1 MKLAR
6 TTLAVACLSAMS
18 AQAAFIN
25 DGSEANLSEIIND
38 NLIVSG
44 PSVNVLGD
52 TKNNDVSTEPFFTS
66 SPDGSNS
73 TATFLI
79 EITSMLS
86 KQSFGIYNGDDYVE
100 LFNGAD
106 EGSFTTSGGYN
117 GPVTDNANRAQVS
130 FDISGGSY
138 SVYVNNQKK
147 GTFASEEFGFY
158 LGYGGAPVIY
168 SDAERNG
175 GVERFVAVQGK
186 GQRINLGSE
195 ITYGCSEQ
203 TPEKCVLWEND
214 DYILGFEDGSDMD
227 YNDMLVY
234 VEDIVPV
241 PEPGTLALLG
251 IGLFGL
257 GVVRRR
263 KA

>member
-25 DGSEANLSEIIND
+25 NGSEANLSEIIND

-44 PSVNVLGD
+44 NSVNLLGD

-106 EGSFTTSGGYN
+106 EGSFTTSGGFN
-117 GPVTDNANRAQVS
+117 GPVTDNTNRAQVS

-138 SVYVNNQKK
+138 SVNVNNQKK
-147 GTFASEEFGFY
+147 GTCASEEFSFY
-158 LGYGGAPVIY
+158 LGRGIAPLI
-168 SDAERNG
+168 
-175 GVERFVAVQGK
+175 
-186 GQRINLGSE
+186 
-195 ITYGCSEQ
+195 
-203 TPEKCVLWEND
+203 
-214 DYILGFEDGSDMD
+214 
-227 YNDMLVY
+227 
-234 VEDIVPV
+234 
-241 PEPGTLALLG
+241 
-251 IGLFGL
+251 
-257 GVVRRR
+257 
-263 KA
+263 

>member
-1 MKLAR
+1 
-6 TTLAVACLSAMS
+6 MS

-25 DGSEANLSEIIND
+25 NGSEANLSEIIND

-44 PSVNVLGD
+44 SSVNVLGD

-106 EGSFTTSGGYN
+106 EGSFTTSGGFN

-147 GTFASEEFGFY
+147 GSFASEEFGFY
-158 LGYGGAPVIY
+158 LGRGGAPVIY

-175 GVERFVAVQGK
+175 GVERFVAIKGK
-186 GQRINLGSE
+186 GQQINLGSE
-195 ITYGCSEQ
+195 ITYGCSED
-203 TPEKCVLWEND
+203 TPEKCVLWESD

-234 VEDIVPV
+234 VEDIVAV

-251 IGLFGL
+251 VGLFGL

>member
-1 MKLAR
+1 
-6 TTLAVACLSAMS
+6 MS

-25 DGSEANLSEIIND
+25 NGSEANLSEIIND

-44 PSVNVLGD
+44 TSVNVLGD

-86 KQSFGIYNGDDYVE
+86 KQSFGIYNGDNYVE

-106 EGSFTTSGGYN
+106 EGSFTTSGGFN

-158 LGYGGAPVIY
+158 LGRGGAPVIY

-175 GVERFVAVQGK
+175 GVERFVAIKGK
-186 GQRINLGSE
+186 GQQINLGSE
-195 ITYGCSEQ
+195 ITYGCSED
-203 TPEKCVLWEND
+203 TPEKCVLWESD

-251 IGLFGL
+251 MGLFGL
-257 GVVRRR
+257 GVIRRR